1 MYLIGLW
8 QRPLLPHC
16 RSRREQCPVI
26 VWEDSQEVD
35 LVVLFN
41 TDLIISLYLVTT
53 LVAIVSFFT
62 ISSFAIIA
70 VSSSVL
76 TSLASDFL
84 IGGTPTITTTDTTD
98 ILITPLTT
106 ILPYMITAIGTG

>member
-8 QRPLLPHC
+8 RRPLLPHC
-16 RSRREQCPVI
+16 RSRREPCPVI
-26 VWEDSQEVD
+26 VWGDSQEVD

-53 LVAIVSFFT
+53 LVAIVSFST
-62 ISSFAIIA
+62 ISSFAITA

-98 ILITPLTT
+98 ILITTSLTT
-106 ILPYMITAIGTG
+106 LLPYMLT